1 MLYSGAYS
9 HEVHVYRKVN
19 QKDTWGELDGNVRPD
34 LPELYG
40 YTFSHT
46 IDEAT
51 VTPLSTGI
59 EKSSPE
65 NAKRNYTTK
74 AMYCA
79 VDEDVESDDL
89 VVYEDY
95 AGKVQVYEVEGE
107 GSNDYVSPYTGI
119 EAGKELFLGRV
130 RHRN

>member
-9 HEVHVYRKVN
+9 HEVHIYRKAN
-19 QKDTWGELDGNVRPD
+19 QGDTWGELSGNDRPD

-40 YTFSHT
+40 YNWSHT
-46 IDEAT
+46 IEEAT
-51 VTPLSTGI
+51 VTPHTTSI

-65 NAKRNYTTK
+65 QAKRNYTGK
-74 AMYCA
+74 VMYCA

-95 AGKVQVYEVEGE
+95 SGKVLVFEVEGE
-107 GSNDYVSPYTGI
+107 GHNDYVSPYTGI

-130 RHRN
+130 RHRR